1 MSQGFCGK
9 GLKPFGA
16 SPWRLYRGRAEA
28 AVRARRAPGAMGED
42 LKVIAEAVRANRK
55 RASEARSRAECIEQ
69 KIVSP
74 SKALG
79 KLKS

>member
-1 MSQGFCGK
+1 
-9 GLKPFGA
+9 
-16 SPWRLYRGRAEA
+16 
-28 AVRARRAPGAMGED
+28 MGED

-69 KIVSP
+69 KSAAP